1 MPPIRPNFAG
11 AAGAVPT
18 DRSLD
23 LATTPDRVY
32 ASLTDALQS
41 LGADITNPHQPSGL
55 LAVIPYKSLGT
66 PLRFRCQAIIQP
78 TPSGSRLAYGIKVD
92 WSSTFVVL
100 GILVAIGVIN
110 IMFLSMWVGV
120 LAPLCS
126 IGGIGWAV
134 YDYAV
139 GIPNKLAAQV
149 QKKLASAP
157 SAQPAYS
164 ATAPVQPAQP
174 APAPMPAAAPVTAPV
189 TGPSLVKTPDPAPAP
204 VPASASEDDVIAK
217 IEKLAVLKGKGL
229 ISDAEFEQRRT
240 ELLDRL

>member
-1 MPPIRPNFAG
+1 MRPNFAG
-11 AAGAVPT
+11 NVGAVPT
-18 DRSLD
+18 DRTLD
-23 LATTPDRVY
+23 LPMATHQAY
-32 ASLTDALQS
+32 AHLTEALQS
-41 LGADITNPHQPSGL
+41 MSADITQPHHPTGL
-55 LAVIPYKSLGT
+55 LASIPYKSLGT
-66 PLRFRCQAIIQP
+66 PLRFRCQAILQP
-78 TPSGSRLAYGIKVD
+78 TGPSATRLSYGIKVD

-100 GILVAIGVIN
+100 GILAAAGLIN

-126 IGGIGWAV
+126 IGAIGWAV

-139 GIPNKLAAQV
+139 GIPNRLAAQV
-149 QKKLASAP
+149 QKKLAAAP

-164 ATAPVQPAQP
+164 APAPVQPVQP
-174 APAPMPAAAPVTAPV
+174 APVAAPV
-189 TGPSLVKTPDPAPAP
+189 TGPSLVKTPDPAPDPAP
-204 VPASASEDDVIAK
+204 APIQTSEDDVIAK

>member
-1 MPPIRPNFAG
+1 MRPNFAG
-11 AAGAVPT
+11 NVAAVPT
-18 DRSLD
+18 DRTLD
-23 LATTPDRVY
+23 LPMATHQAY
-32 ASLTDALQS
+32 AHLTEALQS
-41 LGADITNPHQPSGL
+41 MSADITQPHHPTGL
-55 LAVIPYKSLGT
+55 LASIPYKSLGT
-66 PLRFRCQAIIQP
+66 PLRFRCQAVLQP
-78 TPSGSRLAYGIKVD
+78 TGPSATRLSYGIKVD

-100 GILVAIGVIN
+100 GILVAVGLIN

-149 QKKLASAP
+149 QKKLA
-157 SAQPAYS
+157 
-164 ATAPVQPAQP
+164 TAPVQPVQP
-174 APAPMPAAAPVTAPV
+174 APTPMPAAAPVAAPV

-204 VPASASEDDVIAK
+204 APASASEDDVIAK